1 MGQEQLEGI
10 WIDRQLPP
18 KNALYFCCKMPLLKQ
33 WNPKTN
39 SIVAIWHITES
50 EEFFLQ
56 NDAVRQATAGS
67 SIRHPKRR
75 LEHIA
80 GRYLLQQIQADFP
93 IHDISPDSHD
103 KPRLPDNNFFFS
115 LSHSYPFVAA
125 VITEDEECGID
136 IQVWK
141 ENIAE
146 ISHMFLSEEEQKIC
160 QEENSLYTLAWCAKE
175 AVYKW
180 NGRRGID
187 FIGDFKL
194 KNISERNTSDFHKLS
209 QNDFELTIV
218 QATLEITVAAA
229 IYKDFAFA
237 LLIKNRWF

>member
-1 MGQEQLEGI
+1 
-10 WIDRQLPP
+10 
-18 KNALYFCCKMPLLKQ
+18 MPLLKQ
-33 WNPKTN
+33 WIPKTK
-39 SIVAIWHITES
+39 SIVAIWHITEN

-56 NDAVRQATAGS
+56 NEAVRQATAPS
-67 SIRHPKRR
+67 TIRHPKRR

-80 GRYLLQQIQADFP
+80 GRYLLLHLQADFP
-93 IHDISPDSHD
+93 IQDISPDVHD
-103 KPRLPDNNFFFS
+103 KPRLPDNRYHFS

-125 VITEDEECGID
+125 VITDDEECGID

-146 ISHMFLSEEEQKIC
+146 IAHMFLSEEEQQVC
-160 QEENSLYTLAWCAKE
+160 QQESSRFTLAWCAKE
-175 AVYKW
+175 ALYKW

-194 KNISERNTSDFHKLS
+194 KNISERNTNDFHTLS

-218 QATLEITVAAA
+218 QAELEITITAA
-229 IYKDFAFA
+229 IYNDFAFA
-237 LLIKNRWF
+237 LLIKDR